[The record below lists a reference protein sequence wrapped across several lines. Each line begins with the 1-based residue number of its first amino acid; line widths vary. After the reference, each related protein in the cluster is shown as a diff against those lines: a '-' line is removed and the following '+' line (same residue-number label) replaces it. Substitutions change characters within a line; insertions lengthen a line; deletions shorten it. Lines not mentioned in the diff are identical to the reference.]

1 MNVKEA
7 RELVKN
13 YKSREMDTACLKLY
27 GLVIESIQDNANQGM
42 THCDF
47 TFYNDRYLSQIQ
59 DRLQYEGFDVKKW
72 KGSCSNVYYLRICWE
87 EQ

>member
-13 YKSREMDTACLKLY
+13 YKNREMDAACLKLY
-27 GLVIESIQDNANQGM
+27 GLVIEGIQDNASQGM

-47 TFYNDRYLSQIQ
+47 TFYDDRHLSQIQ
-59 DRLQYEGFDVKKW
+59 DRLEEEGFKTSIWMPPTPK
-72 KGSCSNVYYLRICWE
+72 YYFLRIDWS